1 MLVLQKGLSE
11 MTMAEKD
18 RWYIRM
24 KTDAVQYTPC
34 RGRSDPTACMAIAH
48 VIREEKQRK
57 QRSAKH
63 RYPRVGVW
71 RAPELRGGR
80 YAGK

>member
-1 MLVLQKGLSE
+1 
-11 MTMAEKD
+11 MTMLEKD
-18 RWYIRM
+18 SCGYIQIE
-24 KTDAVQYTPC
+24 TDAVQYTPC
-34 RGRSDPTACMAIAH
+34 CGRSDPTACMAIAH

>member
-1 MLVLQKGLSE
+1 

-18 RWYIRM
+18 SCGYIRVE
-24 KTDAVQYTPC
+24 TDAVRYTPC
-34 RGRSDPTACMAIAH
+34 CGRSDPTARMAIAR

-57 QRSAKH
+57 RRQVRR